1 MPLSDWQPIIPRHG
15 RLLAFLRDRAQKR
28 DTEFGIGT
36 GALRDQGDVFTIE
49 QLTEPLYERGMIE
62 TLAGYRPA
70 GHLFTRITGF
80 GSLCLDFGMMPKS
93 ARKDPASVERY
104 AKEAFAEMKKKLEAP
119 AIEGQV

>member
-70 GHLFTRITGF
+70 GHLLGIIYLTPVRE
-80 GSLCLDFGMMPKS
+80 LCTI
-93 ARKDPASVERY
+93 
-104 AKEAFAEMKKKLEAP
+104 EALEVS
-119 AIEGQV
+119 Q